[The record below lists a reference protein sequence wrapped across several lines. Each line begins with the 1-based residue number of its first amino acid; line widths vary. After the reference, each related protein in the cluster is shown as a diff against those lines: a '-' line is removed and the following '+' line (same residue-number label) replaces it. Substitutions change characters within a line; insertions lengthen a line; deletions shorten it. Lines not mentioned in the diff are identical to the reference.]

1 MVQLPFSLKANR
13 ATPFSE
19 RQLFNCF
26 EELGLERELYY
37 KRVNEISGG
46 QRQRMMIAVASM
58 TNKPLIIVDEPT
70 SALDS
75 GSTERVLAFLRH
87 QTRRNRRTG
96 GITRHGVRQRMRQ
109 TYNNVI
115 NLIKIKP

>member
-1 MVQLPFSLKANR
+1 
-13 ATPFSE
+13 
-19 RQLFNCF
+19 
-26 EELGLERELYY
+26 
-37 KRVNEISGG
+37 
-46 QRQRMMIAVASM
+46 MMIAVASM

-75 GSTERVLAFLRH
+75 ALRKEFLPFYGIKPE
-87 QTRRNRRTG
+87 RNRRTG
-96 GITRHGVRQRMRQ
+96 GIARHGFRQRMRQ